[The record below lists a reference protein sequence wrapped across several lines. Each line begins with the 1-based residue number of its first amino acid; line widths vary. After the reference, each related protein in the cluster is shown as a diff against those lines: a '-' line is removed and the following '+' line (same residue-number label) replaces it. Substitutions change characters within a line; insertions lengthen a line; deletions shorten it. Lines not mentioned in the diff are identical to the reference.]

1 MNIQARPVSRT
12 DIHLFKSRV
21 ELVRVIQARKEK
33 RKEKEKVVHRPWGR
47 KEAHTF
53 EELKDHFA
61 RKTVNSRVNN
71 TKEWGPNPEGREGPR
86 TFCPKS

>member
-1 MNIQARPVSRT
+1 MCGSGGGEGRPG
-12 DIHLFKSRV
+12 KS
-21 ELVRVIQARKEK
+21 
-33 RKEKEKVVHRPWGR
+33 GR
-47 KEAHTF
+47 KVLGSGSGITKNCGEQLLGTF

>member
-53 EELKDHFA
+53 EELKDEGG
-61 RKTVNSRVNN
+61 
-71 TKEWGPNPEGREGPR
+71 KEVGCEEGEGTGMPV
-86 TFCPKS
+86 KGE